1 MVVIAHRMSTLE
13 MCDRIMVIEG
23 GRMVAF
29 DRPDVLRAQSEF
41 YRRALELSGI
51 A

>member
-1 MVVIAHRMSTLE
+1 MSHLPLWYMGQLGDE

-29 DRPDVLRAQSEF
+29 DRPDVLRAKSEF
-41 YRRALELSGI
+41 
-51 A
+51 